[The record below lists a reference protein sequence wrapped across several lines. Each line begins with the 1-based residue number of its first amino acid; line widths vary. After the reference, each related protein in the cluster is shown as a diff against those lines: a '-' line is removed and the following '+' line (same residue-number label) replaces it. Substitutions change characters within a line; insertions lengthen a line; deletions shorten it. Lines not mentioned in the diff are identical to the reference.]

1 MALIYLGYRALKKK
15 MGDGNQEEELTE
27 EEKNAKLAEPVKTSK
42 AKCKY
47 FLNLLIANPHLTAV
61 GGAAGGAAIGSM
73 IFPGVG
79 TVIGAG
85 VGAVMGTKAAE
96 KDKVKKEHGNKQEL
110 DRINTVKRLE
120 AQSEALYDTINVI
133 VIRYEAVKLGLHLKQ
148 NDHGVFISQVEE
160 KSPAAEAELTSGDL
174 IAWYARLFLINLR
187 IT

>member
-1 MALIYLGYRALKKK
+1 M
-15 MGDGNQEEELTE
+15 
-27 EEKNAKLAEPVKTSK
+27 
-42 AKCKY
+42 
-47 FLNLLIANPHLTAV
+47 TAV